1 MPSFDVVSE
10 LEIYEVNHAVVNTTK
25 EIQTR
30 FDFRGSNVKVELNE
44 KNKEIKLIG
53 ESDFQVEQVYAM
65 LEMHCLKRKVD
76 SQSLDPQKMTASGKE
91 MHQIIKLKDG
101 LDSDTAKK
109 IVKVIKESGIKV
121 QASIQGDKVRVT
133 DKKKD
138 TLQATM
144 NLLREQSLGIPL
156 QFNNF
161 KD

>member
-10 LEIYEVNHAVVNTTK
+10 LEMFEVNHAVGNTTK
-25 EIQTR
+25 EIATR

-44 KNKEIKLIG
+44 KNKEIKLTA
-53 ESDFQVEQVYAM
+53 ESDFQIEQVYAM
-65 LEMHCLKRKVD
+65 LENHCLKRKIDV
-76 SQSLDPQKMTASGKE
+76 QCLDPQKMTASGKE
-91 MHQIIKLKDG
+91 MHQVIKLKDG

-109 IVKVIKESGIKV
+109 IAKAIKESGLKV
-121 QASIQGDKVRVT
+121 QASIQGDKVRVS

-138 TLQATM
+138 TLQAVM
-144 NLLREQSLGIPL
+144 NLLRGQSFGIPL

>member
-10 LEIYEVNHAVVNTTK
+10 LEIYEVNHAVSNTTK
-25 EIQTR
+25 EILTR

-44 KNKEIKLIG
+44 KNKEIKLTG

-65 LEMHCLKRKVD
+65 LENHCMKRKVD
-76 SQSLDPQKMTASGKE
+76 PQCLDPQKITASGKD

-109 IVKVIKESGIKV
+109 IAKIIKESGIKV

-138 TLQATM
+138 TLQAAM

>member
-10 LEIYEVNHAVVNTTK
+10 LEMYEVSHAVTNTTK
-25 EIQTR
+25 EIMTR
-30 FDFRGSNVKVELNE
+30 FDFRGANVKVELNE
-44 KNKEIKLIG
+44 KNKEIKLTG
-53 ESDFQVEQVYAM
+53 ESDFQVEQVYDM
-65 LEMHCLKRKVD
+65 LENHCMKRKVD
-76 SQSLDPQKMTASGKE
+76 PQCLDPQKITASGKD

-109 IVKVIKESGIKV
+109 IAKIIKESGIKV

-138 TLQATM
+138 TLQAAM

>member
-1 MPSFDVVSE
+1 MT
-10 LEIYEVNHAVVNTTK
+10 NTTK
-25 EIQTR
+25 EIMTR
-30 FDFRGSNVKVELNE
+30 FDFRGANVKVELNE
-44 KNKEIKLIG
+44 KNKEIKLTG
-53 ESDFQVEQVYAM
+53 ESDFQVEQVYDM
-65 LEMHCLKRKVD
+65 LENHCMKRKVD
-76 SQSLDPQKMTASGKE
+76 PQCLDPQKITASGKD

-109 IVKVIKESGIKV
+109 IAKIIKESGIKV

-138 TLQATM
+138 TLQAAM

>member
-10 LEIYEVNHAVVNTTK
+10 LEMYEVSHAVTNTTK
-25 EIQTR
+25 EIMTR
-30 FDFRGSNVKVELNE
+30 FDFRGANVKVELNE
-44 KNKEIKLIG
+44 KNKEIKPTG
-53 ESDFQVEQVYAM
+53 ESDFQVEQVYDM
-65 LEMHCLKRKVD
+65 LENHCMKRKVD
-76 SQSLDPQKMTASGKE
+76 PQCLDPQKITASGKD

-109 IVKVIKESGIKV
+109 IAKIIKESGIKV

-138 TLQATM
+138 TLQAAM

>member
-10 LEIYEVNHAVVNTTK
+10 LEMYEVSHAVTNTTK
-25 EIQTR
+25 EIMTR
-30 FDFRGSNVKVELNE
+30 FDFRGANVKVELNE
-44 KNKEIKLIG
+44 KNKEIKLTG
-53 ESDFQVEQVYAM
+53 ESDFQVEQIYDM
-65 LEMHCLKRKVD
+65 LENHCMKRKVD
-76 SQSLDPQKMTASGKE
+76 PQCLDPQKITASGKD

-109 IVKVIKESGIKV
+109 IAKIIKESGIKV

-138 TLQATM
+138 TLQAAM

>member
-10 LEIYEVNHAVVNTTK
+10 LEMYEVSHAVTNTTK
-25 EIQTR
+25 EIMTR
-30 FDFRGSNVKVELNE
+30 FDFRGANVKVELNE
-44 KNKEIKLIG
+44 KNKEIKLTG

-65 LEMHCLKRKVD
+65 LENHCMKRKVD
-76 SQSLDPQKMTASGKE
+76 PQCLDPQKITASGKD

-109 IVKVIKESGIKV
+109 IAKIIKESGIKV

-138 TLQATM
+138 TLQAAM